1 MKYKYSND
9 TIQKKIITY
18 LIIFV
23 ALILVLLYA
32 VQVVFLEDIYTSM
45 RLRNIQN
52 EAQDIT
58 NYIEGSKK
66 DFISEEELIKYIAG
80 FSQESNNTYYITYL
94 TDMELKP
101 KTDPF
106 SHSKV
111 TIGINKDKDTLNAL
125 MHEAMMSKNGTA
137 QVRSTLTYSY
147 LNTQDGQHQIITDN
161 FREMVTYAQIV
172 HTPANDYVVF
182 IRGDL
187 QLLDPMKKTIQSEFM
202 FIAISLGVIS
212 LILGGIISR
221 YIGNPIVKVNQS
233 AKELAK
239 GNYDVTFDGRGYIE
253 IQELSATLNYATDEL
268 SKVDELRKE
277 LIANMSHDL
286 RTPLTMIRG
295 YAEVMRDIPGEAN
308 PENLQIIIDE
318 TTRLSTLV
326 NDILDMSKIEAGKQ
340 ELNLTVFSLTNLV
353 EKSITRINGL
363 LKEEPY
369 EIIFQR
375 IDDVYVEAD
384 ESKIGQVIYNTIL
397 NAITHIGKDNQ
408 VIVRQI
414 LDGDIVRIEIEDHG
428 EGIAK
433 NELPYIWEMYY
444 RTKKNHKRSKSGSGI
459 GLSIVK
465 TILTQH
471 KQEFGVRSKEGKGTT
486 VWFELEVCN
495 SNIKDN

>member
-111 TIGINKDKDTLNAL
+111 TIGVNKDKDTLNAL

-268 SKVDELRKE
+268 SK
-277 LIANMSHDL
+277 
-286 RTPLTMIRG
+286 
-295 YAEVMRDIPGEAN
+295 
-308 PENLQIIIDE
+308 
-318 TTRLSTLV
+318 
-326 NDILDMSKIEAGKQ
+326 
-340 ELNLTVFSLTNLV
+340 
-353 EKSITRINGL
+353 
-363 LKEEPY
+363 
-369 EIIFQR
+369 
-375 IDDVYVEAD
+375 
-384 ESKIGQVIYNTIL
+384 
-397 NAITHIGKDNQ
+397 
-408 VIVRQI
+408 
-414 LDGDIVRIEIEDHG
+414 
-428 EGIAK
+428 
-433 NELPYIWEMYY
+433 
-444 RTKKNHKRSKSGSGI
+444 
-459 GLSIVK
+459 
-465 TILTQH
+465 
-471 KQEFGVRSKEGKGTT
+471 
-486 VWFELEVCN
+486 
-495 SNIKDN
+495 

>member
-1 MKYKYSND
+1 
-9 TIQKKIITY
+9 
-18 LIIFV
+18 
-23 ALILVLLYA
+23 
-32 VQVVFLEDIYTSM
+32 
-45 RLRNIQN
+45 
-52 EAQDIT
+52 
-58 NYIEGSKK
+58 
-66 DFISEEELIKYIAG
+66 
-80 FSQESNNTYYITYL
+80 
-94 TDMELKP
+94 
-101 KTDPF
+101 
-106 SHSKV
+106 
-111 TIGINKDKDTLNAL
+111 
-125 MHEAMMSKNGTA
+125 
-137 QVRSTLTYSY
+137 
-147 LNTQDGQHQIITDN
+147 
-161 FREMVTYAQIV
+161 
-172 HTPANDYVVF
+172 
-182 IRGDL
+182 
-187 QLLDPMKKTIQSEFM
+187 
-202 FIAISLGVIS
+202 
-212 LILGGIISR
+212 
-221 YIGNPIVKVNQS
+221 
-233 AKELAK
+233 
-239 GNYDVTFDGRGYIE
+239 
-253 IQELSATLNYATDEL
+253 
-268 SKVDELRKE
+268 
-277 LIANMSHDL
+277 MSHDL